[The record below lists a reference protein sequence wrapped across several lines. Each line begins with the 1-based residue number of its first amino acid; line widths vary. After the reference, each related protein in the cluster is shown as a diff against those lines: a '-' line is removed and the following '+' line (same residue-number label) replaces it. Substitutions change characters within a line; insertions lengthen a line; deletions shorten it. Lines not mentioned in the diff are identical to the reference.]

1 MPKPSKLSP
10 RKQLYLLTCVHAAVD
25 TYATVLPHVLPLL
38 LKKLVPQTSARNS
51 HAGVLISVFSNFG
64 SLGQLPFGWLSD
76 RMRTV
81 HFLTFG
87 IAVSASGMS
96 LLGIAPSFFILMV
109 FVAIGGS
116 GIAAFHPQAT
126 AQAAALSKK
135 NTGFGVSLF
144 LMGGNFGRAAGPLAI
159 MYLLVY
165 RYGLEGMAWCILPG
179 LLIALIVPSTLKTP
193 NATPDSSPRGIV
205 AASALPEKR
214 KEFWNV
220 LNPNLR
226 TFLVLYLIA
235 VLRTITAIGFENF
248 LSLHLD
254 DQRYSNSA
262 RSAVIALFLIAGSVG
277 IMIGGWLSD
286 RINRYGLL
294 LFSLLAAPPFLYTA
308 LHSSGGMFLILLFIG
323 NFILSSSIAV
333 NIVLGQQ
340 LLPEHE
346 NIASGVMMGA
356 AWGVGGLLITPVG
369 VLSDYFGLPKV
380 LDSLAMLPFITA
392 ALMFFLKHNQK
403 NNSNFQS
410 PRSPL
415 KKSKV

>member
-10 RKQLYLLTCVHAAVD
+10 RKQLYLLTCVHAVVD

-38 LKKLVPQTSARNS
+38 LKKLVSQTSARNS
-51 HAGVLISVFSNFG
+51 YAGVLISVFSNFG

-76 RMRTV
+76 RVRTV
-81 HFLTFG
+81 HILTFG
-87 IAVSASGMS
+87 IAVSATGMS
-96 LLGIAPSFFILMV
+96 LLGIAPSFSMLLLL
-109 FVAIGGS
+109 VAVGGS

-126 AQAAALSKK
+126 AQAAALSKQ

-165 RYGLEGMAWCILPG
+165 RYGLEGMVWCMVPG
-179 LLIALIVPSTLKTP
+179 LLIALIVSSTLKTP
-193 NATPDSSPRGIV
+193 F
-205 AASALPEKR
+205 AAPPMPSQRVIGAPAPPEKR
-214 KEFWNV
+214 KELWQV
-220 LNPNLR
+220 MRPNLR

-254 DQRYSNSA
+254 DQQYSNPA
-262 RSAVIALFLIAGSVG
+262 RSAVIALFLIAGSIG

-286 RINRYGLL
+286 RIHRYGLL
-294 LFSLLAAPPFLYTA
+294 LFSLLAAPPFLYTS

-323 NFILSSSIAV
+323 NFILSSSITV

-380 LDSLAMLPFITA
+380 LDGLAMLPLITA
-392 ALMFFLKHNQK
+392 ALMIFLKRGQK
-403 NNSNFQS
+403 QA
-410 PRSPL
+410 
-415 KKSKV
+415 

>member
-1 MPKPSKLSP
+1 MPIPSKLSP
-10 RKQLYLLTCVHAAVD
+10 RKQLYLLTCVHAVVD

-38 LKKLVPQTSARNS
+38 LKKLVSQTSARNS
-51 HAGVLISVFSNFG
+51 YAGVLISVFSNFG

-76 RMRTV
+76 RVRTV
-81 HFLTFG
+81 HILTFG
-87 IAVSASGMS
+87 IAVSATGMS
-96 LLGIAPSFFILMV
+96 LLGIAPSFSMLLLL
-109 FVAIGGS
+109 VAVGGS

-126 AQAAALSKK
+126 AQAAALSKQ

-165 RYGLEGMAWCILPG
+165 RYGLEGMVWCMIPG

-193 NATPDSSPRGIV
+193 FAAPPISSQRAIGAP
-205 AASALPEKR
+205 APPEKR
-214 KEFWNV
+214 KELWQV
-220 LNPNLR
+220 MRPNLR

-254 DQRYSNSA
+254 DQQYSNPA
-262 RSAVIALFLIAGSVG
+262 RSAVIALFLIAGSIG

-286 RINRYGLL
+286 RIHRYGLL
-294 LFSLLAAPPFLYTA
+294 LFSLLAAPPFLYTS

-323 NFILSSSIAV
+323 NFILSSSITV

-380 LDSLAMLPFITA
+380 LDGLAMLPLITA
-392 ALMFFLKHNQK
+392 ALMIFLKRGQK
-403 NNSNFQS
+403 QA
-410 PRSPL
+410 
-415 KKSKV
+415 

>member
-10 RKQLYLLTCVHAAVD
+10 RKQLYLLTGVHAVVD

-51 HAGVLISVFSNFG
+51 YAGVLISVFSNFG

-76 RMRTV
+76 RVRTV
-81 HFLTFG
+81 HFLTLG
-87 IAVSASGMS
+87 IAVSATGMS
-96 LLGIAPSFFILMV
+96 LLGIAPSFSMLLLL
-109 FVAIGGS
+109 VAIGGS

-126 AQAAALSKK
+126 AQAAALSKQ

-165 RYGLEGMAWCILPG
+165 RYGLERMAWCMIPG
-179 LLIALIVPSTLKTP
+179 LLIALIVPRTLKTP
-193 NATPDSSPRGIV
+193 YAVPAMSSQRVIGAP
-205 AASALPEKR
+205 ALPENR
-214 KEFWNV
+214 KELWQV

-226 TFLVLYLIA
+226 TFFVLYLIA

-254 DQRYSNSA
+254 DQQYSNSA
-262 RSAVIALFLIAGSVG
+262 RSAVIALFLIAGSIG
-277 IMIGGWLSD
+277 IMIGGWPSD
-286 RINRYGLL
+286 RIHRYSLL
-294 LFSLLAAPPFLYTA
+294 LFSLLAAPPFLYAA
-308 LHSSGGMFLILLFIG
+308 LHSSGGMFLTLLFIG
-323 NFILSSSIAV
+323 NFMLSSSITV

-380 LDSLAMLPFITA
+380 LDGLAMLPLVTA
-392 ALMFFLKHNQK
+392 ALMIFLKRGQK
-403 NNSNFQS
+403 QA
-410 PRSPL
+410 
-415 KKSKV
+415 

>member
-10 RKQLYLLTCVHAAVD
+10 RKQLYLLTCVHAVVD

-38 LKKLVPQTSARNS
+38 LKKLVSQTSARNS
-51 HAGVLISVFSNFG
+51 YAGVLISVFSNFG

-76 RMRTV
+76 RVRTV
-81 HFLTFG
+81 HILTFG
-87 IAVSASGMS
+87 IAVSATGMS
-96 LLGIAPSFFILMV
+96 LLGIAPSFSMLLLL
-109 FVAIGGS
+109 VAVGGS

-126 AQAAALSKK
+126 AQAAALSKQ

-165 RYGLEGMAWCILPG
+165 RYGLEGMVWCMVPG

-193 NATPDSSPRGIV
+193 F
-205 AASALPEKR
+205 AAPPMPSQRVIGAPAPPEKR
-214 KEFWNV
+214 KELWQV
-220 LNPNLR
+220 MRPNLR

-254 DQRYSNSA
+254 DQQYSNPA
-262 RSAVIALFLIAGSVG
+262 RSAVIALFLIAGSIG

-286 RINRYGLL
+286 RIHRYGLL
-294 LFSLLAAPPFLYTA
+294 LFSLLAAPPFLYTS

-323 NFILSSSIAV
+323 NFILSSSITV

-380 LDSLAMLPFITA
+380 LDGLAMLPLVTA
-392 ALMFFLKHNQK
+392 ALMIFLKRGQK
-403 NNSNFQS
+403 QA
-410 PRSPL
+410 
-415 KKSKV
+415 

>member
-10 RKQLYLLTCVHAAVD
+10 RKQLYLLTCVHAVVD

-38 LKKLVPQTSARNS
+38 LKKLVSQTSARNS
-51 HAGVLISVFSNFG
+51 YAGVLISVFSNFG

-76 RMRTV
+76 RVRTV
-81 HFLTFG
+81 HILTLG
-87 IAVSASGMS
+87 IAVSATGMS
-96 LLGIAPSFFILMV
+96 LLGIAPSFSMLLLL
-109 FVAIGGS
+109 VAIGGS

-126 AQAAALSKK
+126 AQAAALSKQ
-135 NTGFGVSLF
+135 NRGFGVSLF

-165 RYGLEGMAWCILPG
+165 RYGLEGMVWCMIPG
-179 LLIALIVPSTLKTP
+179 LIIALIVPSTLKTSY
-193 NATPDSSPRGIV
+193 ATPDLSSQEIIGVPT
-205 AASALPEKR
+205 LPEKR
-214 KEFWNV
+214 KDLWQV
-220 LNPNLR
+220 MHPNLR

-235 VLRTITAIGFENF
+235 VLRTITAIGLENF

-254 DQRYSNSA
+254 DQQYSNRA
-262 RSAVIALFLIAGSVG
+262 RSAVIALLLIAGSIG

-294 LFSLLAAPPFLYTA
+294 LFSLLAAPPFLYA
-308 LHSSGGMFLILLFIG
+308 SLHSRGGMFLIPLFIG
-323 NFILSSSIAV
+323 NFILSSSITV
-333 NIVLGQQ
+333 NIILGQQ
-340 LLPEHE
+340 LLPGHE

-380 LDSLAMLPFITA
+380 LDGLAMLPLVTA
-392 ALMFFLKHNQK
+392 VLMFFLKHDQK
-403 NNSNFQS
+403 
-410 PRSPL
+410 
-415 KKSKV
+415 